1 MMSTTSRGMGRVS
14 HGGSAPPHRSHLPR
28 LLPLYRY
35 RVSMLNRVGA
45 RSVVAPVDG
54 VPAGGGARAEAE
66 RTHNARHAL
75 DAAGLPWAA
84 GAMLRVGFWGIVASP
99 EPPPRAMCRSAD
111 GGPPLAPLPAALGAH
126 TAEEMRDQFGV
137 RYTRDASRTRATA
150 HALSPSHSSHPPLH
164 LPLQVHPSAG
174 SVLGAAGPAAL
185 LPGRRPRRQLPGR
198 RRALLLGLG
207 ARDVR
212 AGRLLRALS
221 ARHRLHADDDHRADG
236 GARAAL

>member
-1 MMSTTSRGMGRVS
+1 
-14 HGGSAPPHRSHLPR
+14 
-28 LLPLYRY
+28 
-35 RVSMLNRVGA
+35 MLNRVGA

-54 VPAGGGARAEAE
+54 VPAGGGARAEAD

-137 RYTRDASRTRATA
+137 RYTLRRDQFSGRLVRLLFFLGVDLAVNCLADGAHCRRSNLCGCGGGPRLLTPLLLPREQARTTAASGRPGRSRRATTT
-150 HALSPSHSSHPPLH
+150 
-164 LPLQVHPSAG
+164 
-174 SVLGAAGPAAL
+174 
-185 LPGRRPRRQLPGR
+185 RP
-198 RRALLLGLG
+198 
-207 ARDVR
+207 
-212 AGRLLRALS
+212 
-221 ARHRLHADDDHRADG
+221 
-236 GARAAL
+236 